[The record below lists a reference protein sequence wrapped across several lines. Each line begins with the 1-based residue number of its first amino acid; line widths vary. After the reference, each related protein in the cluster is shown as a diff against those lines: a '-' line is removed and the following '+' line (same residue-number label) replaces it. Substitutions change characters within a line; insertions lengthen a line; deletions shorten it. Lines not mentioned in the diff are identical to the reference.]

1 MKAKP
6 LFFFKLAGRWLW
18 RKAAAGGTTMWEGYA
33 RFARQHHLLYAAA
46 ISYYGIISLVPL
58 LAIVI
63 YISAWAMRS
72 DEATYAL
79 AKALAMMF
87 PASSIDRIRHAV
99 QKVSA
104 TSPWAFTLYLFGL
117 VWAAA
122 YLFESIER
130 VINVIWVGATER
142 SYHVRKL
149 IGMSVVLSTGFLLF
163 LSILMI
169 ATWATLSQ
177 AVVLPGEAWI
187 KFVSLLNRA
196 GILLP
201 LFTSTVMFVLV
212 YKLLPTRRVHWR
224 AALAGGIFSGLFWET
239 SKWLFGWFV
248 FKSGREY
255 GAIYGSLAGVVI
267 IMLWIHISAIILIL
281 GAHVACIIQE
291 KIDLAAAE
299 AAQRKNADFWLNH
312 AR

>member
-6 LFFFKLAGRWLW
+6 LFFFKQAGRWLW
-18 RKAAAGGTTMWEGYA
+18 RKAAAGCTTIWEGYA

-72 DEATYAL
+72 DAATDAL

-87 PASSIDRIRHAV
+87 PVPIETFRRGART
-99 QKVSA
+99 VSA

-117 VWAAA
+117 LWAAA

-169 ATWATLSQ
+169 ATWAALSQ
-177 AVVLPGEAWI
+177 AVALPSEAWI

-196 GILLP
+196 GVLLP

-224 AALAGGIFSGLFWET
+224 AALAGGVFSGLFWET

-281 GAHVACIIQE
+281 GAHVACITQE

-312 AR
+312 EK